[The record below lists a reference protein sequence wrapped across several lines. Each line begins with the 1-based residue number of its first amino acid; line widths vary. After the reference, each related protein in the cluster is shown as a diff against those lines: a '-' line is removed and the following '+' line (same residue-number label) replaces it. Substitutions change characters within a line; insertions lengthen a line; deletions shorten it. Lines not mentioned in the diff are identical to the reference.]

1 MIGFYN
7 YTVILTYVSL
17 VISMCG
23 IGCAMT
29 HHPLAAIFCL
39 MGSGFCDMF
48 DGKIARTKKDRTEE
62 ECRYGIQI
70 DSLCDLVCFGVL
82 PAVIGIMVS
91 GLKWYMMA
99 IACIFILAGM
109 IRLAYYNV
117 TEETRQQ
124 ETSEVRHK
132 YVGLPI
138 TSSALIMPVV
148 YCFRELI
155 GVHFHMV
162 YAAMLLIVGLLFVLP
177 IEIKKPKS
185 KAMVVMLIAGLLIAA
200 VLILTKYVL

>member
-7 YTVILTYVSL
+7 YTVILTYISLIVS
-17 VISMCG
+17 ICG

-39 MGSGFCDMF
+39 MVSGFCDMF
-48 DGKIARTKKDRTEE
+48 DGKIARTKKDRTDE

-82 PAVIGIMVS
+82 PAVIGIMIS
-91 GLKWYMMA
+91 GMKWYMMA
-99 IACIFILAGM
+99 VACLFILAGM

-124 ETSEVRHK
+124 ETTELRHK

-148 YCFRELI
+148 YCFRELV
-155 GVHFHMV
+155 GRGFHLL
-162 YAAMLLIVGLLFVLP
+162 YAAALLVVGLLFVLP
-177 IEIKKPKS
+177 IEIKKPKMKS
-185 KAMVVMLIAGLLIAA
+185 MIAMLVAGILIATMLILI
-200 VLILTKYVL
+200 KYVL